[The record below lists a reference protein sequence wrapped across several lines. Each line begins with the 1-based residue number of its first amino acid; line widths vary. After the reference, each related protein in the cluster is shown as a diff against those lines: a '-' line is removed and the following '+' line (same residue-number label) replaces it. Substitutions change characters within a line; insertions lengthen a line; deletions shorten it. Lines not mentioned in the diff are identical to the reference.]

1 MNEPKK
7 PAPRAAGGL
16 LALSILGGAAIG
28 VAYRQPTIG
37 LLAGSAVGILIALF
51 FWMQD
56 RRR

>member
-1 MNEPKK
+1 MSEPKK

-16 LALSILGGAAIG
+16 LALSILGGAALG